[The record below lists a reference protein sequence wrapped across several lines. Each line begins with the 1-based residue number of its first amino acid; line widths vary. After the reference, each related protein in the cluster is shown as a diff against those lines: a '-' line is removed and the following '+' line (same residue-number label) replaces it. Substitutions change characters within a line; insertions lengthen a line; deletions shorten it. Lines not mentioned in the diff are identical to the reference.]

1 MSAVV
6 VGDLLL
12 QGWVGEA
19 LAVGVEGRVPAT
31 TMIYWRGGLDAF
43 QGLRLGIVG
52 HVVALDV

>member
-31 TMIYWRGGLDAF
+31 TMIYWRGDWMLF
-43 QGLRLGIVG
+43 KV
-52 HVVALDV
+52 